1 MTEAGQRIVHLG
13 LGNFHRAHQAVYT
26 QLAGPGWTV
35 TAVAHRSRR
44 VTAALRRQGMRYTV
58 LSIEGARVDVEPIE
72 VIREAFVA
80 ADEPEL
86 VVDRIADPATRV
98 ITMTV
103 TEAGYRLRPGRR
115 ELDVDAPD
123 VAADLRL
130 PSTPQT
136 AVGLLCRG
144 LAARAAAGSGPIS
157 VVSCDNL
164 SGNGETT
171 RAVVTAFAAAAGMD
185 ELAAFVDSQVRF
197 PATMVDRIVPATT
210 ARHIELARA
219 AGYDDAVPVPAEPFR
234 QWVLQP
240 HFPAG
245 RPAWERAGA
254 VFVDDVA
261 PWETVK
267 VRLLNGVHS
276 LLAYL
281 GLLRGPAL
289 IAEAYADPVV
299 RAAADALHEEYRPT
313 LQVPPQLNLDDYRA
327 QLGRRFANASLGHR
341 SEQVGSDGSLKL
353 RQRVPAAACWH
364 LERDRVPTALA
375 LLVAAFVRCSAHPEA
390 MVGVST
396 PLADPAGP
404 RLRALG
410 AAHRD
415 PHRLAQTVLV
425 DEALLGPEL
434 AGSVAFTDLVGDLLD
449 LLDRGGVDAAVRSA
463 T

>member
-1 MTEAGQRIVHLG
+1 MRVVHLG

-35 TAVAHRSRR
+35 TAAAHRSRR
-44 VTAALRRQGMRYTV
+44 VVKALRRQGMRYTV
-58 LSIEGARVDVEPIE
+58 LTLDGPRVTAEPVS
-72 VIREAFVA
+72 VITEALVA
-80 ADEPEL
+80 GDEPAL
-86 VVDRIADPATRV
+86 VVRRIADPATAV
-98 ITMTV
+98 VTLTI
-103 TEAGYRLRPGRR
+103 TEAGYCLHPGRR
-115 ELDVDAPD
+115 ELDVERPD
-123 VAADLRL
+123 VAADVAARL
-130 PSTPQT
+130 QWASAPQT

-164 SGNGETT
+164 AANGETT
-171 RAVVTAFAAAAGMD
+171 RAVVSDFAAAAGLD
-185 ELAAFVDSQVRF
+185 ELAGFATSQVDF
-197 PATMVDRIVPATT
+197 PSTMVDRIVPATT
-210 ARHIELARA
+210 ARHVELARA
-219 AGYDDAVPVPAEPFR
+219 AGYDDDVPVPAEPFR

-245 RPAWERAGA
+245 RPAWERSGA

-313 LQVPPQLNLDDYRA
+313 LQVPPQLDLEDYRA
-327 QLGRRFANASLGHR
+327 RLGRRFANAALGHR

-364 LERDRVPTALA
+364 LERDRVPAALA
-375 LLVAAFVRCSAHPEA
+375 LLVAAFIRCSAHPEA
-390 MVGVST
+390 MVRVST

-415 PHRLAQTVLV
+415 PHRLAQAVLV

-434 AGSVAFTDLVGDLLD
+434 AEGAAFTDRVGDLLQT
-449 LLDRGGVDAAVRSA
+449 LQRHGVDAAVKSA